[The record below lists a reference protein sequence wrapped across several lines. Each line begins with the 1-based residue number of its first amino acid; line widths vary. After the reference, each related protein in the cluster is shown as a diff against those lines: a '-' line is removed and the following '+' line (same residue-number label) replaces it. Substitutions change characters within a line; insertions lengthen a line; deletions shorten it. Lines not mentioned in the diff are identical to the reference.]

1 MLVSQQH
8 QQDLE
13 ALDVTNDLND
23 VSMCSENSVNLM

>member
-23 VSMCSENSVNLM
+23 VSIVVKIV